1 MGRTKT
7 KIRRTLPRRKDLGP
21 VSKSRDCLMALKPEN
36 EISRSQKYRRRRL
49 GITEDRRGYHANHAS
64 GPSHYR
70 WRGGNP
76 KPDPERRRI
85 NAYASVKRY
94 PERAKARAR
103 LNHEI
108 RMGRI
113 QSAKLLLCVD
123 CGNPAKRYDH
133 HLGYENPLL
142 VQAVCFPCD
151 GKRSRARGE
160 HKLNGRKRIT
170 PTLKSGGR
178 LLDGRTWDE
187 FPS

>member
-113 QSAKLLLCVD
+113 QSAKLLLCAD

-142 VQAVCFPCD
+142 VD
-151 GKRSRARGE
+151 SSRPGCGHWAGHRRHGQSRDRE
-160 HKLNGRKRIT
+160 DH
-170 PTLKSGGR
+170 
-178 LLDGRTWDE
+178 
-187 FPS
+187 